1 MSYIIEFFKNEII
14 VACLISWLIAQVL
27 KVILV
32 LITSKTIDLSRL
44 VGSGGMPSS
53 HSSLVSTL
61 VFMTGR
67 ISGVSSPEF
76 AVAFALAVIVMY
88 DAANVRREAGE
99 HAKIINIIIDQWV
112 ENDNLKIDK
121 DLKELLGH
129 TPFEII
135 IGAILGSIIGAFFPV

>member
-1 MSYIIEFFKNEII
+1 MNYIVEFFKNEII
-14 VACLISWLIAQVL
+14 AACLISWLIAQIL
-27 KVILV
+27 KVLLV
-32 LITSKTIDLSRL
+32 LVTSKTIDLSRF

-67 ISGVSSPEF
+67 TAGIGSPVF
-76 AVAFALAVIVMY
+76 AVAFALAAIVMY

-99 HAKIINIIIDQWV
+99 HAKIINIILDQWM
-112 ENDNLKIDK
+112 ENDKLKIDK

-135 IGAILGSIIGAFFPV
+135 IGAILGSLIGAFFPI

>member
-1 MSYIIEFFKNEII
+1 MNYIIEFFKNEII
-14 VACLISWLIAQVL
+14 VACLISWLTAQIL

-53 HSSLVSTL
+53 HSSLVTTL
-61 VFMTGR
+61 VFMVGR
-67 ISGVSSPEF
+67 TSGVNSSVF

-135 IGAILGSIIGAFFPV
+135 IGAVLGSLIGAFFPI

>member
-1 MSYIIEFFKNEII
+1 
-14 VACLISWLIAQVL
+14 
-27 KVILV
+27 
-32 LITSKTIDLSRL
+32 
-44 VGSGGMPSS
+44 
-53 HSSLVSTL
+53 
-61 VFMTGR
+61 
-67 ISGVSSPEF
+67 
-76 AVAFALAVIVMY
+76 MY

-135 IGAILGSIIGAFFPV
+135 IGAVLGSLIGAFFPI

>member
-1 MSYIIEFFKNEII
+1 MNYIVEFFKNEII
-14 VACLISWLIAQVL
+14 AACLISWLIAQIL

-32 LITSKTIDLSRL
+32 LITSKTVDFSRL

-67 ISGVSSPEF
+67 VSGVSSPVF

-121 DLKELLGH
+121 NLKELLGH

-135 IGAILGSIIGAFFPV
+135 IGAILGSLIGAFFPV

>member
-1 MSYIIEFFKNEII
+1 MNYIVDFFKNEII
-14 VACLISWLIAQVL
+14 VACLISWLIAQIL

-32 LITSKTIDLSRL
+32 LITSKTVDFSRL

-67 ISGVSSPEF
+67 VSGVSSPVF

-88 DAANVRREAGE
+88 DAANVRREAGNTR
-99 HAKIINIIIDQWV
+99 K
-112 ENDNLKIDK
+112 L
-121 DLKELLGH
+121 
-129 TPFEII
+129 
-135 IGAILGSIIGAFFPV
+135 

>member
-1 MSYIIEFFKNEII
+1 MNYIIEFFKNEII
-14 VACLISWLIAQVL
+14 VACLISWLTAQIL

-32 LITSKTIDLSRL
+32 LITSKTIDLSRF

-53 HSSLVSTL
+53 HSSLVTTL
-61 VFMTGR
+61 VFMVGR
-67 ISGVSSPEF
+67 TSGVNSSVF

-135 IGAILGSIIGAFFPV
+135 IGAVLGSLIGAFFPI